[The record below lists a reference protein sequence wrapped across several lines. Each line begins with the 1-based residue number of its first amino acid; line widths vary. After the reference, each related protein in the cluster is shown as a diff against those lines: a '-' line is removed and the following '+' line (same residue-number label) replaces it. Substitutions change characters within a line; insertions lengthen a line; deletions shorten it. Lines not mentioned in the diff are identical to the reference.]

1 MNSIVRFPGVCWRGL
16 LYTYQMPAFS
26 PVALYWEKSSESP
39 TFLSFQAWLE
49 AFSHLLSSTSGVLQ
63 GLSAQLGTTFVIY
76 SVKKHQLVPWHL
88 AAWLVKP
95 TRIFMFVHVRV
106 HVASCFNGKQCSL
119 PERGP
124 TLQHPVE
131 LVHRSITL
139 LCLSQEVFFS
149 LFSFFFYVTNPFC
162 YPVSLVYFDIP
173 NCRYDW
179 TNISG
184 RLQEVMTTLF
194 TLLIISV
201 LWRHANASLSSQ
213 GLGDMRGAFF

>member
-1 MNSIVRFPGVCWRGL
+1 MPGPSGAKGCK
-16 LYTYQMPAFS
+16 Q
-26 PVALYWEKSSESP
+26 EKGTSQGKAE
-39 TFLSFQAWLE
+39 TDRIKAWLE

-139 LCLSQEVFFS
+139 LCLSQEVFF
-149 LFSFFFYVTNPFC
+149 FFVQFFFLC
-162 YPVSLVYFDIP
+162 YQPILLPGKLSILRYSKLQVRLDKYFWPSSGGNDYAVYDVDHLSFVKT
-173 NCRYDW
+173 CKC
-179 TNISG
+179 
-184 RLQEVMTTLF
+184 
-194 TLLIISV
+194 LIEQPRA
-201 LWRHANASLSSQ
+201 WRHA
-213 GLGDMRGAFF
+213 RCFFLINIFSGIYATWHSYFF